1 MGSMKRILAGGN
13 ALNFLGPKRS
23 VNAASVLFR
32 VLLDHFLRPHEHY
45 RRNRK
50 TNLLRG
56 LEIDYQLELRWLLD
70 GQIGGLGSPKDF
82 VQVVCDAPVDVREVG
97 PVVQKTT
104 SLYSSFVAVHRRYQA
119 L

>member
-56 LEIDYQLELRWLLD
+56 LEIDYQLELRWLLH
-70 GQIGGLGSPKDF
+70 GQIAGLGSLKDF
-82 VQVVCDAPVDVREVG
+82 VHVVCDAPVDVREVR
-97 PVVQKTT
+97 PVVHEPANIY
-104 SLYSSFVAVHRRYQA
+104 SLSSGVHR